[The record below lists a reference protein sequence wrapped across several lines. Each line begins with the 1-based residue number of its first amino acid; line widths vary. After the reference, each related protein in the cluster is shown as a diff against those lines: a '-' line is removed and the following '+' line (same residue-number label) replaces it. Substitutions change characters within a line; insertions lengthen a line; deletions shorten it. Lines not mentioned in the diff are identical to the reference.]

1 MRRVEGLDPLGFP
14 HCAGCPYYL
23 GGSASICATC
33 AARSLEPVPDA
44 HCQVC
49 SQALGTARRCS
60 NALCELSPDERGFS
74 RVDAIAMFSGDLEN
88 AVRRLKYDGAWG
100 WAPIF
105 GRLVVGWM
113 ERTPDRVADVDLI
126 VGNPTWTGRTPI
138 QHIETILKAAAV
150 EDAAGRWPF
159 PASPVLVKPVDTER
173 SAGKNREAK
182 RLAAVAHAKAIR
194 IERRIQ
200 DRTLLLFDD
209 LFTTG
214 QQMQA
219 VARLLRDAGA
229 AEVRGLVL
237 ARAPWRGTDRQGAL
251 FDT

>member
-14 HCAGCPYYL
+14 LCAGYPYYL

-33 AARSLEPVPDA
+33 AARSLEPVPEA
-44 HCQVC
+44 HCQVR
-49 SQALGTARRCS
+49 SQALGTACRCS

-74 RVDAIAMFSGDLEN
+74 RVDAVAMFSGDLEN

-113 ERTPDRVADVDLI
+113 ERNPDRMAGVDLI

-159 PASPVLVKPVDTER
+159 PTSPVLVKPVDTDR
-173 SAGKNREAK
+173 SAGRNREAK
-182 RLAAVAHAKAIR
+182 RLAAAAHAKAIR
-194 IERRIQ
+194 IERRLQ
-200 DRTLLLFDD
+200 DRTVLLFDD

-229 AEVRGLVL
+229 TEIRGLVL
-237 ARAPWRGTDRQGAL
+237 ARAPWRGPDRQGAL

>member
-1 MRRVEGLDPLGFP
+1 
-14 HCAGCPYYL
+14 
-23 GGSASICATC
+23 
-33 AARSLEPVPDA
+33 
-44 HCQVC
+44 
-49 SQALGTARRCS
+49 
-60 NALCELSPDERGFS
+60 
-74 RVDAIAMFSGDLEN
+74 MFSGDLEN

-100 WAPIF
+100 WATIF

-113 ERTPDRVADVDLI
+113 ERNPDRMDGVDLI

-138 QHIETILKAAAV
+138 RHIEEILKAAAV

-159 PASPVLVKPVDTER
+159 PASPVLVKPVDTDR

-182 RLAAVAHAKAIR
+182 RLAAAAHAKAIR
-194 IERRIQ
+194 IERRVQ
-200 DRTLLLFDD
+200 DRTVLLFDD

-219 VARLLRDAGA
+219 VARLLREAGA

-237 ARAPWRGTDRQGAL
+237 ARAPWRGADRQGAL
-251 FDT
+251 FDS